1 MIYGNLESQKI
12 LKELI
17 VKDISPILV
26 VGPEGVGKFSFLKE
40 YLDSQKI
47 EKIPPIQTEDKNFK
61 IDTARSLVSLARK
74 KSEKRAVLIDNI
86 HKFQIYSQNT
96 LLKTFEETPSKTI
109 FILVSH
115 QENRILPTIRSR
127 SIKVKFGLVKREETE
142 KLLKE
147 KGFSQED
154 INLVLNFYPYQPGKA
169 LKFLNAKKSELLKKF
184 LIQQDLNLEEFK
196 KNFTLQ
202 EFLENY
208 LLFLRN
214 ELLEKIKER
223 KLISREIKKIK
234 NSLNLYY
241 DSDYNLNFELQLAN
255 LILNHE

>member
-1 MIYGNLESQKI
+1 MIYGNLKSQKI

-17 VKDISPILV
+17 EKDVSPILV

-47 EKIPPIQTEDKNFK
+47 EKIAIQTEDKNFK
-61 IDTARSLVSLARK
+61 IETARSLVSLSQK
-74 KSEKRAVLIDNI
+74 KSEKRIVLIDNA

-115 QENRILPTIRSR
+115 QENKILSTIRSR
-127 SIKVKFGLVKREETE
+127 SIKVKFGLVKKEETE
-142 KLLKE
+142 KFLKE
-147 KGFSQED
+147 KGFSQKEID
-154 INLVLNFYPYQPGKA
+154 LALDFYPYQPGKA
-169 LKFLNAKKSELLKKF
+169 LRFLNSRRFEFLNKFLTQPELNFEELK
-184 LIQQDLNLEEFK
+184 NS
-196 KNFTLQ
+196 FTLQ

-208 LLFLRN
+208 LLFLRK
-214 ELLEKIKER
+214 ELLKKLKENNP
-223 KLISREIKKIK
+223 ISGEIKKIK
-234 NSLNLYY
+234 DCLNLYY

-255 LILNHE
+255 LILSHG

>member
-1 MIYGNLESQKI
+1 MIYGNLKSQKI

-17 VKDISPILV
+17 EKDVSPILV

-47 EKIPPIQTEDKNFK
+47 EKMTIQTEDKNFK
-61 IDTARSLVSLARK
+61 IETARFLVSLSQK
-74 KSEKRAVLIDNI
+74 KSEKRIVLIDNA

-115 QENRILPTIRSR
+115 QENKILSTIKSR
-127 SIKVKFGLVKREETE
+127 SIKVKFGLVKKEETE
-142 KLLKE
+142 KFLKE
-147 KGFSQED
+147 KGFSQKEID
-154 INLVLNFYPYQPGKA
+154 LALDFYPYQPGKA
-169 LKFLNAKKSELLKKF
+169 LRFLNSRRFEFLNKFLTQPELNFEELK
-184 LIQQDLNLEEFK
+184 NS
-196 KNFTLQ
+196 FTLQ

-208 LLFLRN
+208 LLFLRK
-214 ELLEKIKER
+214 ELFKKLKENNP
-223 KLISREIKKIK
+223 ISGEIKKIK
-234 NSLNLYY
+234 DCLNLYY

-255 LILNHE
+255 LILSHG

>member
-17 VKDISPILV
+17 EKDVSPILV

-40 YLDSQKI
+40 YLDSKKI
-47 EKIPPIQTEDKNFK
+47 EKIAIQTEDKNFK
-61 IDTARSLVSLARK
+61 IETARSLVSLSQK
-74 KSEKRAVLIDNI
+74 KSEKRIILIDNA

-115 QENRILPTIRSR
+115 QENKILPTIRSR
-127 SIKVKFGLVKREETE
+127 SIKVKFGLVKKEETE
-142 KLLKE
+142 KFLKE
-147 KGFSQED
+147 KGFNQKEID
-154 INLVLNFYPYQPGKA
+154 LALDFYPYQPGKA
-169 LKFLNAKKSELLKKF
+169 LRFLHSKKFELLNKF
-184 LIQQDLNLEEFK
+184 LIKKDFNFEELK
-196 KNFTLQ
+196 NNFTLQ

-208 LLFLRN
+208 LLFLRK

-223 KLISREIKKIK
+223 KLISQEIKKIK
-234 NSLNLYY
+234 DCLNLYY

-255 LILNHE
+255 LILSHG

>member
-17 VKDISPILV
+17 EKDISPILV

-47 EKIPPIQTEDKNFK
+47 EKISIHTEEENLK
-61 IDTARSLVSLARK
+61 IDTARFLVSLSQK
-74 KSEKRAVLIDNI
+74 KSEKRAVLIDDV

-96 LLKTFEETPSKTI
+96 LLKTLEETPSKTI

-115 QENRILPTIRSR
+115 QENKILSTIKSR

-142 KLLKE
+142 KFLKE
-147 KGFSQED
+147 KGFSQKEID
-154 INLVLNFYPYQPGKA
+154 LALDFYPYQPGKA
-169 LKFLNAKKSELLKKF
+169 LRFLISRKFEFLNKF
-184 LIQQDLNLEEFK
+184 LIQPELNFEEL
-196 KNFTLQ
+196 KNSFTLK

-208 LLFLRN
+208 LLFLRK
-214 ELLEKIKER
+214 ELLKKLKENNHVSGEIRKIKDC
-223 KLISREIKKIK
+223 
-234 NSLNLYY
+234 LNLYY

-255 LILNHE
+255 LLLSHG

>member
-17 VKDISPILV
+17 EKDVSPILV

-47 EKIPPIQTEDKNFK
+47 EKIAIQTEDKNFK
-61 IDTARSLVSLARK
+61 IDTARFLVSLSQK
-74 KSEKRAVLIDNI
+74 KSEKRIVLFDNV

-96 LLKTFEETPSKTI
+96 LLKTLEETPSKTI

-115 QENRILPTIRSR
+115 QENKILPTIRSR
-127 SIKVKFGLVKREETE
+127 SMKVKFGLVKKEETE
-142 KLLKE
+142 KFLKE
-147 KGFSQED
+147 KGFNKKD
-154 INLVLNFYPYQPGKA
+154 IDLALYFYPYQPGKA
-169 LKFLNAKKSELLKKF
+169 FRFLISKKFELLNKF
-184 LIQQDLNLEEFK
+184 LIQQELNLEELK
-196 KNFTLQ
+196 NNFTLQ

-208 LLFLRN
+208 LLFLRK

-223 KLISREIKKIK
+223 KLIAQEIKKIK
-234 NSLNLYY
+234 DCLNLYY

-255 LILNHE
+255 LLLSHG

>member
-17 VKDISPILV
+17 EKDISPILV
-26 VGPEGVGKFSFLKE
+26 LGPEGVGKFSFLKE

-47 EKIPPIQTEDKNFK
+47 EKIFLQTEDKNFR
-61 IDTARSLVSLARK
+61 IDTARFLVSLSQK
-74 KSEKRAVLIDNI
+74 KAEKRIILIDNA

-115 QENRILPTIRSR
+115 QENKILPTIRSR
-127 SIKVKFGLVKREETE
+127 SIKVKFGLVKKEETE
-142 KLLKE
+142 KFLKE
-147 KGFSQED
+147 KGFSQKEID
-154 INLVLNFYPYQPGKA
+154 LALNFYPYQPGKA
-169 LKFLNAKKSELLKKF
+169 LRFLNSKKFELLNRF
-184 LIQQDLNLEEFK
+184 LIKKDFNFEELK
-196 KNFTLQ
+196 NNFTLQ

-208 LLFLRN
+208 LLFLRK
-214 ELLEKIKER
+214 ELLEKMKER
-223 KLISREIKKIK
+223 KLISQEMKKIK
-234 NSLNLYY
+234 DCLNLYY

-255 LILNHE
+255 LILNHG